1 MILQD
6 KVVLITGA
14 GGALGRALVEA
25 VRRHGGT
32 PFGTDLRAVEGVD
45 VVHDVTSP
53 ESWSSVLAEV
63 EARFGR
69 LDGLVN
75 NAGIISLGNVE
86 TTALPAFQKMMQVNV
101 EGVFLG
107 CQASWPLLR
116 KSKAAAIVNVSS
128 TAGLIGSPNHLAYVA
143 SKGAV
148 RLMSKSVALHGATM
162 EPPIRCN
169 SLHPSLMEGDMARI
183 LVGEQP
189 DPDAAIAALAK
200 TRSPMGRLAETSE
213 VADAACFLLSSMS
226 GYVTGSELVSDGG
239 ATAQ

>member
-1 MILQD
+1 MILKD
-6 KVVLITGA
+6 KIVLITGS
-14 GGALGRALVEA
+14 GGALGSALMAA

-32 PFGTDLRAVEGVD
+32 PFGTDLRAGEGVD
-45 VVHDVTSP
+45 ALHDVTS
-53 ESWSSVLAEV
+53 EDSWRDVLAVV
-63 EARFGR
+63 EQRYGR

-75 NAGIISLGNVE
+75 NAGIIKLGSVE
-86 TTALPAFQKMMQVNV
+86 TTSLQDFRQVMQVNTD
-101 EGVFLG
+101 GVFLG
-107 CQASWPLLR
+107 CQMCWPLLR
-116 KSKAAAIVNVSS
+116 KSAAASIVNISS

-148 RLMSKSVALHGATM
+148 RLMSKSVALHGASM
-162 EPPIRCN
+162 DPPIRCN
-169 SLHPSLMEGDMARI
+169 SLHPSLMDGDMARI
-183 LVGEQP
+183 LVGQQP

-213 VADAACFLLSSMS
+213 VADAACFLLSAMA